1 MATDNNQLIPGSDHS
16 ITVEKAKEMT
26 KLFRE
31 SRDTILIP
39 DLRGKDI
46 LSICETFNR
55 ESFDRILRQ
64 ESCVALRIY
73 FGMTPEKKVRV
84 IAVGVDK
91 DNKDLL
97 PSTTTLAS
105 RTATTDPPPPP
116 PPTEEGLPCPEFCPN
131 PPL

>member
-1 MATDNNQLIPGSDHS
+1 MATDNNQLIPGADHS
-16 ITVEKAKEMT
+16 IPVEQAKQMT
-26 KLFRE
+26 KLYRE
-31 SRDTILIP
+31 LKDVILIP

-55 ESFDRILRQ
+55 EAFDRILVQ
-64 ESCVALRIY
+64 PACVGIRIY
-73 FGMTPEKKVRV
+73 FGMTPEQKIRV

-97 PSTTTLAS
+97 PGSTTTTTS
-105 RTATTDPPPPP
+105 RDPEPP
-116 PPTEEGLPCPEFCPN
+116 PPTEEGTPCPPNCPN

>member
-1 MATDNNQLIPGSDHS
+1 MATENNQLIPGADHS
-16 ITVEKAKEMT
+16 IPVKEAKEMT

-31 SRDTILIP
+31 SRDIILIP
-39 DLRGKDI
+39 ELRGKDI

-64 ESCVALRIY
+64 EACVAVRIY

-91 DNKDLL
+91 DNNDLL
-97 PSTTTLAS
+97 PDSTSTSTRDAEL
-105 RTATTDPPPPP
+105 PPPP
-116 PPTEEGLPCPEFCPN
+116 PPTEQGAPCPPYCPKT
-131 PPL
+131 PL

>member
-1 MATDNNQLIPGSDHS
+1 MATQNNQLIPGSDHS

-26 KLFRE
+26 RLYRE
-31 SRDTILIP
+31 SRDSILIP
-39 DLRGKDI
+39 ELRGKDI

-55 ESFDRILRQ
+55 EAFDRILVQ
-64 ESCVALRIY
+64 PACLGIRIY

-97 PSTTTLAS
+97 PGSTT
-105 RTATTDPPPPP
+105 ATSGRDPEPP
-116 PPTEEGLPCPEFCPN
+116 PPTEEGTPCPPNCPN